1 MKGSA
6 RYQEAWVNPSQINP
20 SKDEGISDQGT
31 DPITI
36 AIWGDPVVAQAL
48 TLLLQ
53 SSGYATRILSESS
66 LDNPKVVKGVKLLL
80 LTPRRSAD
88 RKGFLASLSDVREI
102 TKIPVLELVA
112 FPGETREEE
121 TREGETRDE
130 LWYRL
135 PWPCR
140 TEKLEQWI
148 EATLAPL
155 PLT

>member
-1 MKGSA
+1 MKSSA
-6 RYQEAWVNPSQINP
+6 KYLEAWVKTSRMNP

-31 DPITI
+31 DPITL

-48 TLLLQ
+48 ALLLR
-53 SSGYATRILSESS
+53 SSGYDTRILSESS
-66 LDNPKVVKGVKLLL
+66 LSNPKVVKGVKLLL
-80 LTPRRSAD
+80 LTPTPTLKSEQ
-88 RKGFLASLSDVREI
+88 RKAFLASLSNVRKI
-102 TKIPVLELVA
+102 TKIPVLELIS
-112 FPGETREEE
+112 FPGETRE
-121 TREGETRDE
+121 GETQDE

>member
-6 RYQEAWVNPSQINP
+6 RYQEAWVNPTQRNP

-48 TLLLQ
+48 ALLLR
-53 SSGYATRILSESS
+53 SSGYDTRILSDSS
-66 LDNPKVVKGVKLLL
+66 LDNPKVVKGVNLLL
-80 LTPRRSAD
+80 LTPTLNLRSKQ
-88 RKGFLASLSDVREI
+88 RKAFLASLSNVREI

-112 FPGETREEE
+112 FPGETREE
-121 TREGETRDE
+121 ETRDE

-155 PLT
+155 PRT

>member
-6 RYQEAWVNPSQINP
+6 RYQEAWVNPTQRNP

-121 TREGETRDE
+121 TRDE

-155 PLT
+155 PRT

>member
-1 MKGSA
+1 MKSFA
-6 RYQEAWVNPSQINP
+6 SHREAWVNPSQINP

-36 AIWGDPVVAQAL
+36 ATWGDPVVAQAL
-48 TLLLQ
+48 ALLLR
-53 SSGYATRILSESS
+53 SSGYDTRILSVSS

-80 LTPRRSAD
+80 LTPTQNLRSEQ
-88 RKGFLASLSDVREI
+88 RKAFLASLSNVREI
-102 TKIPVLELVA
+102 TKIPVLELVS
-112 FPGETREEE
+112 FPGETRE
-121 TREGETRDE
+121 REMRDE

-155 PLT
+155 PRT